1 MPRNPPSSV
10 RMTLSPAEV
19 ALVNELR
26 ANAVHYNAGL
36 ADAMRAVQATID
48 SQDQADP
55 EHARTLHTLDL
66 LMSDLTALR
75 RTEA

>member
-1 MPRNPPSSV
+1 MPRTTNPTSA

-19 ALVNELR
+19 AMVNELR

-36 ADAMRAVQATID
+36 GDAMAVVTEYLANEI
-48 SQDQADP
+48 SQDVK
-55 EHARTLHTLDL
+55 EVLGYI
-66 LMSDLTALR
+66 LTKQTTLR